1 LPKKLAPSQNSYHRY
16 AELNAFI
23 SPTIV
28 SVMSNSP
35 EADAG
40 PVSVSSSEFPQVV
53 LASSKP
59 VVVDFW
65 AEWCAP
71 CRTMRPIFDRLS
83 HTYSG
88 RVLFVSLNV
97 EQSPDLAA
105 KFGVFGIPTFLVFMD
120 GKPVDRIVG
129 ACSEETLRKAID
141 KHLSTSGSS
150 KNQSF
155 G

>member
-1 LPKKLAPSQNSYHRY
+1 
-16 AELNAFI
+16 
-23 SPTIV
+23 
-28 SVMSNSP
+28 MSNTP

-40 PVSVSSSEFPQVV
+40 PISISSSDFPRVV

-83 HTYSG
+83 HAYSG
-88 RVLFVSLNV
+88 KVLFVSLNV
-97 EQSPDLAA
+97 EKNPDMAA
-105 KFGVFGIPTFLVFMD
+105 KFGVFSIPTFLVFMD
-120 GKPVDRIVG
+120 GKPIDRIVG
-129 ACSEETLRKAID
+129 ACGEETLRKAID
-141 KHLSTSGSS
+141 RHVSASDCS
-150 KNQSF
+150 KNRSF